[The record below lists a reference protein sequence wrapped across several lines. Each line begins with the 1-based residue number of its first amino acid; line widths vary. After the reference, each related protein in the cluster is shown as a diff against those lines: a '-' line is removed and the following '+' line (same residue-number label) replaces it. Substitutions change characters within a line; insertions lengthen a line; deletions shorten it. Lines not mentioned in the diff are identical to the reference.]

1 VWGFLRSHEGD
12 VVTQFGSSSAATP
25 KRLFEP
31 GDFRRPFLI
40 LWAIFVVFYFSE
52 LADFSLSIDDETA
65 LFRNNQA
72 VWAGQDRWL
81 IYVIE
86 RFLLPPP
93 VMPFFPLFVFGG
105 LASLGYIVM
114 ARRHEYDLAD
124 WRVLLLFVLF
134 TAFPALF
141 FLLDFSFVTPSVGVA
156 LLLACLGLHV
166 FDRAMDALEEA
177 RRGKLAGLLALQAL
191 LGAGAIGVY
200 QSFILLVAVG
210 CCGIFLLR
218 YLREPGMTVRTIL
231 LVHACLL
238 ATLVASIVLS
248 YLINHGLQWMIGHES
263 GISSRFVSP
272 GRFIDSPWAVIQK
285 VLQQYWAVYG
295 GKRMIYG
302 DRYVTFPVLLLLG
315 MIALAARARHR
326 GWPAAV
332 FVVLYMLGMTLIP
345 FAIHLISGGRLPYR
359 SLVSV
364 PYVFWF
370 FAAVLVLSHIGWLR
384 RVGIVL
390 VVIVCIQCL
399 YTFSSFQAQKR
410 LVLDH
415 DRALASEIYQRI
427 VTEIPDFDRRKT
439 YPLEF
444 YGAHE
449 FRNPYKEV
457 QGSTWSASF
466 FEWDNGNSS
475 RILQF
480 MAILGYSNFE
490 RIDRATRASLLPALE
505 EMPIWPASGSVRV
518 LDGTILV
525 RLGER
530 PGRGQAMG
538 EP

>member
-1 VWGFLRSHEGD
+1 MTLFD
-12 VVTQFGSSSAATP
+12 SSSAATP

-40 LWAIFVVFYFSE
+40 LWAIFIVFYFSE
-52 LADFSLSIDDETA
+52 LASFSLSIDEEKA
-65 LFRNNQA
+65 LFRNDQG

-81 IYVIE
+81 MYVIE

-93 VMPFFPLFVFGG
+93 VMPFFPLFVFGA
-105 LASLGYIVM
+105 LASLGYIVV

-134 TAFPALF
+134 SAFPALF
-141 FLLDFSFVTPSVGVA
+141 FLLDFSFVTPSFGVA
-156 LLLACLGLHV
+156 LLLACLALHL
-166 FDRAMDALEEA
+166 FDRAMDTLEES
-177 RRGKLAGLLALQAL
+177 RRGKLAGLLALQTL
-191 LGAGAIGVY
+191 LVAGAVGVY
-200 QSFILLVAVG
+200 QSLLLLVALG

-218 YLREPGMTVRTIL
+218 YLREPGMKLRTIL
-231 LVHACLL
+231 LVHAYLL
-238 ATLVASIVLS
+238 AALAASVVLS
-248 YLINHGLQWMIGHES
+248 YLINHGLQWMIGHEQ
-263 GISSRFVSP
+263 GIS
-272 GRFIDSPWAVIQK
+272 GRFMSPDRIVDSPWAVIQNI
-285 VLQQYWAVYG
+285 LQQYWTVYG
-295 GKRMIYG
+295 GKRTMYG
-302 DRYVTFPVLLLLG
+302 YRYVTFPLLLVFG

-326 GWPAAV
+326 GWPAAA

-345 FAIHLISGGRLPYR
+345 FAIHPISGGRLPYR
-359 SLVSV
+359 TLVSV

-370 FAAVLVLSHIGWLR
+370 FAAALVLSHVSWLR

-427 VTEIPDFDRRKT
+427 VAEIPDFDRRKT

-466 FEWDNGNSS
+466 FEWDNGNSG
-475 RILQF
+475 RIVQF

-490 RIDRATRASLLPALE
+490 RIDRETRASLLPALE
-505 EMPIWPASGSVRV
+505 EMPIWPAAGSVRV
-518 LDGTILV
+518 VDGTVLV

-530 PGRGQAMG
+530 PGRGQTIA